1 MRAFKWIVFG
11 IFLVLH
17 GLIILGAGFGGI
29 MNIIAGVA
37 GIIAGIMFMFNR

>member
-17 GLIILGAGFGGI
+17 GLIILGATFGSF
-29 MNIIAGVA
+29 MPIIAGVA
-37 GIIAGIMFMFNR
+37 GVIAGVMFMFNR